1 MNPLC
6 LAGYLNWPLKA
17 EMKPSQGRIFFAC
30 KNGSRS
36 ARHALLTSTLQ
47 NCSVVGPKLS
57 SLKNTCMMPSSSQKI
72 TLKKDQEGCC

>member
-47 NCSVVGPKLS
+47 NCSVVGPNYLLS
-57 SLKNTCMMPSSSQKI
+57 K
-72 TLKKDQEGCC
+72 TLLA